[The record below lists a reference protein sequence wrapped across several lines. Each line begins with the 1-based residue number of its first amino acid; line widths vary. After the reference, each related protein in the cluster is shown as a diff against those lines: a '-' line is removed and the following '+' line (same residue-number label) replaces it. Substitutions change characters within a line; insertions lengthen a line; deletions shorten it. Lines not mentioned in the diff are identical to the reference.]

1 MAEIIEFPVQNGAED
16 TDELSREELLTLLER
31 LRAEIAALDEME
43 PKNMN
48 SEAYETWADRHEEL
62 EDLADD
68 LRDRLDEL
76 GGSHD

>member
-31 LRAEIAALDEME
+31 LRAEIAALDEKE

-62 EDLADD
+62 EDQV
-68 LRDRLDEL
+68 DEIL
-76 GGSHD
+76 ELLEDE

>member
-16 TDELSREELLTLLER
+16 TYELSREELLTLLER
-31 LRAEIAALDEME
+31 LRAEIAALDEKE

-62 EDLADD
+62 EDQV
-68 LRDRLDEL
+68 DEIL
-76 GGSHD
+76 ELLEDE

>member
-1 MAEIIEFPVQNGAED
+1 MAAIIEFPVQNGAED

-31 LRAEIAALDEME
+31 LRAEIAALDEKE

-62 EDLADD
+62 EDQV
-68 LRDRLDEL
+68 DEIL
-76 GGSHD
+76 ELLEDE

>member
-31 LRAEIAALDEME
+31 LRAEIAVLDEKE

-62 EDLADD
+62 EDQV
-68 LRDRLDEL
+68 DEIL
-76 GGSHD
+76 ELLEDE

>member
-31 LRAEIAALDEME
+31 LRAEIAALDEKE

-62 EDLADD
+62 DEILELLED
-68 LRDRLDEL
+68 E
-76 GGSHD
+76 

>member
-31 LRAEIAALDEME
+31 LRAEIAALDEKE

-48 SEAYETWADRHEEL
+48 SETWADRHEEL
-62 EDLADD
+62 EDQV
-68 LRDRLDEL
+68 DEIL
-76 GGSHD
+76 ELLEDE